1 VCFHEIRDFSTLVN
15 KYRMFDEAGKAKV
28 NFYKAVNEK
37 KGNGND
43 RVKPYYFTLAPQ
55 NTLSPE
61 TDQNTLLA

>member
-1 VCFHEIRDFSTLVN
+1 
-15 KYRMFDEAGKAKV
+15 MFDEAGKAKV